1 MKKLDE
7 RDVIANC
14 EYYALTVPRMA
25 AALFKRTGKTMAPPK
40 MVGSNGKAL
49 DLLER
54 HDLWTD
60 HFHALSRELYAAE
73 SLPEADLDRVA
84 QLIDQNG
91 ALQARVLDLTGKLA
105 SKESDLAELKEQT
118 KDARSA
124 IEKGI
129 AEGVALEVV
138 KHGIRPTAITF
149 PRPAAAP
156 ASCPGT
162 PPPVG
167 TRQAAILGADGRI
180 RNSDGTTNWTAMQE
194 MSGQTPS
201 PIHHTI

>member
-1 MKKLDE
+1 
-7 RDVIANC
+7 
-14 EYYALTVPRMA
+14 
-25 AALFKRTGKTMAPPK
+25 
-40 MVGSNGKAL
+40 
-49 DLLER
+49 
-54 HDLWTD
+54 
-60 HFHALSRELYAAE
+60 
-73 SLPEADLDRVA
+73 VA

-149 PRPAAAP
+149 PRPAA
-156 ASCPGT
+156 G
-162 PPPVG
+162 
-167 TRQAAILGADGRI
+167 AATGANGAKAATVGADGKV
-180 RNSDGTTNWTAMQE
+180 RNADGSINWTAMQE
-194 MSGQTPS
+194 ASGQTPS